1 MKIEIMYIN
10 LESYLEQRK
19 DKYFIV
25 LITIEILIINSI
37 IVCSINKNLLS
48 SRCPLKKEITNT
60 HKTKKKKHSTKIKS
74 IQSHYFSRQ
83 IKGQQGHPQL
93 LVHWNT
99 KRKKEK
105 KESMK

>member
-60 HKTKKKKHSTKIKS
+60 HKTKKKKTFYKNQINPKS
-74 IQSHYFSRQ
+74 LFFSS
-83 IKGQQGHPQL
+83 
-93 LVHWNT
+93 N
-99 KRKKEK
+99 KRTTRPPTATSSLEHKKKKEK